1 MTAMD
6 RPVTTLFMLMSL
18 DGKISTGCTDALD
31 MDADLPRIDG
41 VKEGLDQYY
50 AIEQT
55 TDLWSLCSGRVQA
68 KLGVNEKPL
77 PDKGPVSFV
86 LIDNRNLTEQGVR
99 YFCAK
104 SQTFVLV
111 TTNPRHPAFD
121 VEADNL
127 HVLLQPQLDL
137 GAMLVYLRTE
147 QGCERLTIQSG
158 GTLNGLF
165 LRDKLI
171 DHADIVVAP
180 LLVGGSQVP
189 TLVDGPSLSAPAQL
203 GQLGVLE
210 LEGCQVL
217 KGSYLR
223 LRYRVIS

>member
-1 MTAMD
+1 MD

-41 VKEGLDQYY
+41 LKEGLGQYY

-68 KLGVNEKPL
+68 KLGGNEKPL

-137 GAMLVYLRTE
+137 GAMLTYLYRE
-147 QGCERLTIQSG
+147 HGCERLTAVFSI
-158 GTLNGLF
+158 
-165 LRDKLI
+165 
-171 DHADIVVAP
+171 
-180 LLVGGSQVP
+180 
-189 TLVDGPSLSAPAQL
+189 
-203 GQLGVLE
+203 
-210 LEGCQVL
+210 
-217 KGSYLR
+217 
-223 LRYRVIS
+223 